1 MANCSKEEVLAM
13 NWNDIFMYVFGRLS
27 FCGLDMGFWVSL
39 AAVIVI
45 VIAMN
50 VVFWGL
56 KPKEAAK
63 I

>member
-1 MANCSKEEVLAM
+1 
-13 NWNDIFMYVFGRLS
+13 MYVFGRLS

>member
-1 MANCSKEEVLAM
+1 M

-50 VVFWGL
+50 VVFWEL
-56 KPKEAAK
+56 KPKAAAK